1 MHFQINFFFLK
12 KMCVFICWLD
22 NQIKHIKHAIPF
34 VHTNQP
40 QIGKC
45 LGFYELLKRTHITKE
60 NYIIHVV
67 T

>member
-1 MHFQINFFFLK
+1 
-12 KMCVFICWLD
+12 MCVFICWLD